1 MAFDGDPVCDAFR
14 TKLQAILEA
23 AVPPI
28 TWVIEDTDNGVAAPD
43 PGTPYIQLRF
53 EGGGSE
59 SRMTWGAPGSDFFE
73 EIGDVFIDFL
83 VALGGGREEQERNAR
98 TVRNAFAS
106 VIHRFFY
113 TSVAS
118 GSIRIEITNASPL
131 GAAQGVDGAM
141 TCKTIGLSYRIY
153 NVR

>member
-1 MAFDGDPVCDAFR
+1 MALNGDPVCDAFR
-14 TKLQAILEA
+14 TKLQDILDN

-28 TWVIEDTDNGVAAPD
+28 TWLVEDTDNGTAAPD
-43 PGTPYIQLRF
+43 PGTPYIQIRF
-53 EGGGSE
+53 EGGGTE
-59 SRMTWGAPGSDFFE
+59 SRFTWGAPGADFFE

-83 VALGGGREEQERNAR
+83 VALGGGREEQERNAH
-98 TVRNAFAS
+98 TVRTAFAS
-106 VIHRFFY
+106 LAHRFFY

-118 GSIRIEITNASPL
+118 GSLRIEITNASPL

-141 TCKTIGLSYRIY
+141 SSKTIGLSYRIY